1 MGIRS
6 RKGGRE
12 EGETDEGDCKGIWGA
27 EGRAGGGEEGC
38 AEVERKLI
46 AWISDRE
53 REGWDELR
61 FYEFDDQTQRWDEL
75 MA

>member
-27 EGRAGGGEEGC
+27 EGRVGGGEKGC

-46 AWISDRE
+46 AWISDRS
-53 REGWDELR
+53 RKRRIG
-61 FYEFDDQTQRWDEL
+61 
-75 MA
+75 